1 MKRLGMRRVNIK
13 RLALLLM
20 CVAAAVFAACGRAV
34 DEPADGHPTV
44 RVAALH
50 GPTALGLLHLMDTHD
65 RGLAVLEYT
74 FEILG
79 APMEVPPLLVRG
91 DVDIAVVPGN
101 LAAVLYNQMDGAIQ
115 GLAVVTLG
123 VLHIVDATD
132 EVHSVED
139 LRGRTIFATGEGATP
154 EFALNYVL
162 VQNGLIPGADVF
174 IEFRSQPPEIAAA
187 FELGHAE
194 VALLPEPFV
203 SNITAQFDH
212 LRVALDWTEEW
223 NRAQSNYGLMMSV
236 VVARRDFIENHPETV
251 AAFME
256 AYAQSIAFMT
266 TELDAAAQLAVD
278 FGLIGNANIARTAI
292 PRTHMVFITGEEKQ
306 RNLNGLFRVLYD
318 ANPQSV
324 GGRLPDD
331 AFFFIP

>member
-1 MKRLGMRRVNIK
+1 MKRFDKKMPFILTM
-13 RLALLLM
+13 
-20 CVAAAVFAACGRAV
+20 AVVMVLVVLAACGRTME
-34 DEPADGHPTV
+34 EPVERQHPTV

-50 GPTALGLLHLMDTHD
+50 GPTALGLLSLMDNHN
-65 RGLAVLEYT
+65 RGLAGLDYT

-79 APMEVPPLLVRG
+79 APTEVPPLLVRG

-101 LAAVLYNQMDGAIQ
+101 FAAVLYNQMEGAIQ
-115 GLAVVTLG
+115 SLAVVTLG
-123 VLHIVDATD
+123 VLHIVDATG
-132 EVHSVED
+132 EVHHVED

-162 VQNGLIPGADVF
+162 TQNGLIPGTDVF
-174 IEFRSQPPEIAAA
+174 IEFRSQAPEIAAA

-203 SNITAQFDH
+203 SNITAQLPH
-212 LRVALDWTEEW
+212 LYVALDLTEEW
-223 NRAQSNYGLMMSV
+223 NRVQSDYGLMMSV
-236 VVARRDFIENHPETV
+236 VVARREFIENHPQTV
-251 AAFME
+251 AAFMD
-256 AYAQSIAFMT
+256 AYAQSIVFMT

-278 FGLIGNANIARTAI
+278 FGLIGDVYIARAAL
-292 PRTHMVFITGEEKQ
+292 PRTHMVFITAEDKR
-306 RNLNGLFRVLYD
+306 RNLNGFFRVLYE

-324 GGRLPDD
+324 GGAVPDD